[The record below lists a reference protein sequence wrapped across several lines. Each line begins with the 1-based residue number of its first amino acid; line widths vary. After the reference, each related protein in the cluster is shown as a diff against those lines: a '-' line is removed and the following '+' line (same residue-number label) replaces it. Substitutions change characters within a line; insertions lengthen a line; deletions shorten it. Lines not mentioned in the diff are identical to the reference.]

1 MKLVTLLLLALMG
14 TNAPVNAGSL
24 PDEPG
29 KTQPEASNAKVRKA
43 PKAKARA
50 PLFARRK
57 AKESDYNRALRR
69 NELLR

>member
-1 MKLVTLLLLALMG
+1 MKLVTLLLLLLMG
-14 TNAPVNAGSL
+14 ATAPATAAL

-29 KTQPEASNAKVRKA
+29 KTATEANNAKVRKA
-43 PKAKARA
+43 PKSKARA

-57 AKESDYNRALRR
+57 AKESDYQRAIRR